1 MASENNTPAGETSK
15 QPATLIVANA
25 QLSWLDT
32 GLPYSLDFDDTYHSS
47 EGAQAESRYLFLD
60 GNRITQRWHE
70 AYESAKRV
78 VDCFTVAE
86 LGFGCGLN
94 FLETLQRWT
103 QAHSK
108 PHRLHYVAFEKHPL
122 THADLTSGILSS
134 AA

>member
-1 MASENNTPAGETSK
+1 MASDSNTPTGETSK
-15 QPATLIVANA
+15 QAATLIVANA
-25 QLSWLDT
+25 KLSWLDT

-103 QAHSK
+103 QALCVFAPCS
-108 PHRLHYVAFEKHPL
+108 
-122 THADLTSGILSS
+122 
-134 AA
+134 